1 MCGPCPEAAGF
12 TPTFIEKG
20 LMKTPLEDGK
30 PVGGNGRLTE
40 NRIDKLQVYFGK
52 AIRQNTHSIRAMQTA
67 VMAIWHHSKSSNDN
81 PDHGLCPEGENSWC
95 GFQRDIAKGTTDY
108 VHKDPIPEAVANVIL
123 PTFEALSEESLLSKC
138 MHGDTQNQ
146 NESIN
151 GLIWQH
157 ATKET
162 HASLPTVETAT
173 FLGVAHFNDGSMSL
187 LSVIK
192 QLGILPGVHCMKACR
207 KLDSDQIHHP
217 HRKSGEAAKKRRKQ
231 LRKWKKGHNDSLEAN
246 EGPSYVSTSFQLK
259 IKEAIHI
266 QKELPC
272 LNQQL
277 HHVNLKLSF

>member
-1 MCGPCPEAAGF
+1 MCGPCLEAVGF

-40 NRIDKLQVYFGK
+40 NRIDKLQV
-52 AIRQNTHSIRAMQTA
+52 
-67 VMAIWHHSKSSNDN
+67 AIWHHSKSSNDN

-95 GFQRDIAKGTTDY
+95 GFQRDIAKETTDY

-138 MHGDTQNQ
+138 MHGGTQNQ

-151 GLIWQH
+151 GLIWQR

-231 LRKWKKGHNDSLEAN
+231 LRKWKKGHNDS
-246 EGPSYVSTSFQLK
+246 
-259 IKEAIHI
+259 
-266 QKELPC
+266 
-272 LNQQL
+272 
-277 HHVNLKLSF
+277 